1 MWKELFRN
9 QNGVFMRITRLLI
22 AVVSA
27 ATLLTTT
34 AATASAE
41 ARIHHYVALGD
52 SYTSGPFIPV
62 QRLDPLGCGRSTAN
76 YPSVLANALHPGG
89 FTDVS
94 CAGADTGSMTQAQTV
109 PFNGTNPPQLDALRL
124 DTDLVTLGIGGNDFD
139 VFGRLVGTCPGL
151 RPADPTGNPCEEHFT
166 TNGVDTVSTAIA
178 NIEPRVE
185 AVLAT
190 IHQRSPG
197 ARVLVVGYPRIAPER
212 GYCPDVLPFADG
224 DYAWLSRVETDLNQ
238 ALEDAASNGDAQYV
252 DTFGPSR
259 GHDACARGGSA
270 WINGKDQ
277 NVFEAAAYHP
287 LKAGMAGVA
296 AVVLK
301 SLR

>member
-1 MWKELFRN
+1 VEGAFPE
-9 QNGVFMRITRLLI
+9 QNGVFMRNTRLLI

-34 AATASAE
+34 ATVASA
-41 ARIHHYVALGD
+41 ATIGSYVALGD

-76 YPSVLANALHPGG
+76 YPSVVAAALHAGR

-94 CAGADTGSMTQAQTV
+94 CAGADTTNMTRPQDV
-109 PFNGTNPPQLDALRL
+109 PFDGTNAPQLGALRI
-124 DTDLVTLGIGGNDFD
+124 DTDLVTLGIGGNDYD
-139 VFGRLVGTCPGL
+139 VFGSLVSTCPGL
-151 RPADPTGNPCEEHFT
+151 RAGDPTGNPCEEHFDGSVT
-166 TNGVDTVSTAIA
+166 SAID
-178 NIEPRVE
+178 NIGPRVE
-185 AVLAT
+185 AVLAA
-190 IHQRSPG
+190 IHERSPR
-197 ARVLVVGYPRIAPER
+197 ARVLVVGYPRIAPEK
-212 GYCPDVLPFADG
+212 GYCPDILPFADG
-224 DYAWLSRVETDLNQ
+224 DYAWLNSVEEALNRTL
-238 ALEDAASNGDAQYV
+238 ADAADADGNAEFV

>member
-1 MWKELFRN
+1 
-9 QNGVFMRITRLLI
+9 MRITRLLI

-27 ATLLTTT
+27 ATLLTGT
-34 AATASAE
+34 AAAASA
-41 ARIHHYVALGD
+41 ATRFHHYVALGD

-76 YPSVLANALHPGG
+76 YPSVLSAALNVGE

-94 CAGADTGSMTQAQTV
+94 CAGADTGSMTRPQQV
-109 PFNGTNPPQLDALRL
+109 PFSGTNPPQLDALRI

-139 VFGRLVGTCPGL
+139 IFSRLVATCPGL
-151 RPADPTGNPCEEHFT
+151 RASDATGNPCEDHFT
-166 TNGVDTVSTAIA
+166 SNGVDTVKAAIA
-178 NIEPRVE
+178 NIEPRIE
-185 AVLAT
+185 TVLAG
-190 IHQRSPG
+190 IHRRSPG
-197 ARVLVVGYPRIAPER
+197 ARVLVVGYPRIAPEK

-224 DYAWLSRVETDLNQ
+224 DYAWLSRVETELNQ
-238 ALEDAASNGDAQYV
+238 ALRDAATNGDAEYV

-301 SLR
+301 ALR